1 MAKTADARNHHGLS
15 GPGVG
20 FLQPLV
26 DGDPSAKHWRGG
38 GKFHRVRQVAD
49 IVRIGKHVVRETAIH
64 AIAGILLFGAE
75 RFPAAHA
82 VATMAAGG
90 IKPRDA
96 DAVAFLDAFDV
107 APDLGDGADTFMAGD
122 EGRAWLHRPVALR
135 RVQIGVANAT
145 CRDLDDDPGVGER
158 RAFDLADIE
167 RLSEF
172 PNDGCFHH
180 GALLFVT
187 DIGSMSASLDN
198 RVSENHENH
207 AKRIGGD
214 L

>member
-1 MAKTADARNHHGLS
+1 
-15 GPGVG
+15 
-20 FLQPLV
+20 
-26 DGDPSAKHWRGG
+26 
-38 GKFHRVRQVAD
+38 
-49 IVRIGKHVVRETAIH
+49 
-64 AIAGILLFGAE
+64 
-75 RFPAAHA
+75 
-82 VATMAAGG
+82 MAAGG
-90 IKPRDA
+90 VKPRDA

-135 RVQIGVANAT
+135 RVQIGMANAA
-145 CRDLDDDPGVGER
+145 CRDLDDDPGVGKR
-158 RAFDLADIE
+158 RALDIAYIE

-180 GALLFVT
+180 GSLLFVT
-187 DIGSMSASLDN
+187 DIGGMAASLDN

-214 L
+214 LERAKFCCTGRRDCLNTCPFVKARGVGGQGILPSTFNVSWSGEWGFTTLPNAAVLTPRKPSGRPIAREHRHDGRIARQAFGPE